1 MRDLKPICKEYFWA
15 WGDKNI
21 SKLAEMFAEDVRLR
35 DWNLTAFGREQT
47 LIANSN
53 IFTSVKTCSALPL
66 YMYQDGLTVACR
78 LNVYINDD
86 NAFTARVF
94 ASPGGPSTKICPSA
108 KRATSSCLTRS
119 C

>member
-1 MRDLKPICKEYFWA
+1 MRDLKPICKEYSWA
-15 WGDKNI
+15 SGDKNI
-21 SKLAEMFAEDVRLR
+21 SKLAEMFAEEVRLR

-66 YMYQDGLTVACR
+66 YMYQDGNTVACR

-86 NAFTARVF
+86 NAFEVLDLITF
-94 ASPGGPSTKICPSA
+94 NDEGKIVEILA
-108 KRATSSCLTRS
+108 FRGN
-119 C
+119 

>member
-35 DWNLTAFGREQT
+35 DWNQTAFGREQT
-47 LIANSN
+47 LIANNN

-66 YMYQDGLTVACR
+66 YMYQDGNTVACR

-86 NAFTARVF
+86 NAFEVLDLITF
-94 ASPGGPSTKICPSA
+94 NDEGKIVEILA
-108 KRATSSCLTRS
+108 FRGN
-119 C
+119 

>member
-66 YMYQDGLTVACR
+66 YMYQDGNTVACR

-86 NAFTARVF
+86 NAFEVLDLITF
-94 ASPGGPSTKICPSA
+94 NDEGKIIELLA
-108 KRATSSCLTRS
+108 FRGN
-119 C
+119 

>member
-1 MRDLKPICKEYFWA
+1 MRDLKPLCKEYFWA

-21 SKLAEMFAEDVRLR
+21 AKLAEMFAEDVRLR
-35 DWNLTAFGREQT
+35 DWTLTAFGREQT

-66 YMYQDGLTVACR
+66 YMYQDGNTVACR

-86 NAFTARVF
+86 NAFEVLDLITF
-94 ASPGGPSTKICPSA
+94 NDEDKIVEILA
-108 KRATSSCLTRS
+108 FRGN
-119 C
+119 

>member
-1 MRDLKPICKEYFWA
+1 MKDLKPICKEYFWA

-66 YMYQDGLTVACR
+66 YMYQDGNTVACR

-86 NAFTARVF
+86 NAFEVLDLITF
-94 ASPGGPSTKICPSA
+94 NDEDKIVEILA
-108 KRATSSCLTRS
+108 FRGN
-119 C
+119 

>member
-47 LIANSN
+47 LIANNN

-66 YMYQDGLTVACR
+66 YMYQDGNTVACR

-86 NAFTARVF
+86 NAFEVLDLITF
-94 ASPGGPSTKICPSA
+94 NDEGKIVEILA
-108 KRATSSCLTRS
+108 FRGN
-119 C
+119 

>member
-15 WGDKNI
+15 WSDKNI

-47 LIANSN
+47 LIANNS

-66 YMYQDGLTVACR
+66 YMYQDGNTVACR

-86 NAFTARVF
+86 NAFEVLDLITF
-94 ASPGGPSTKICPSA
+94 NDEGKIVEILA
-108 KRATSSCLTRS
+108 FRGN
-119 C
+119 